1 MFLLEFC
8 AASAKIWKFVGLI
21 INILKI
27 AIPIIIVL
35 FATLDL
41 GKAVIAGK
49 DDEIKAAQKMLIKRL
64 IYGVLI
70 FFVVTIVQVIISLVT
85 DAQNSS
91 SDVYNTSNICWQC
104 AVSPNGGTCKSAVA
118 DAAAK

>member
-1 MFLLEFC
+1 MNILDFC
-8 AASAKIWKFVGLI
+8 ADSKQIWKFVGLI

-70 FFVVTIVQVIISLVT
+70 FFVVTIVQVVIGLVT
-85 DAQNSS
+85 VNTDTSEGGA
-91 SDVYNTSNICWQC
+91 TSNVCWQC
-104 AVSPNGGTCKSAVA
+104 ATNPSKC
-118 DAAAK
+118 